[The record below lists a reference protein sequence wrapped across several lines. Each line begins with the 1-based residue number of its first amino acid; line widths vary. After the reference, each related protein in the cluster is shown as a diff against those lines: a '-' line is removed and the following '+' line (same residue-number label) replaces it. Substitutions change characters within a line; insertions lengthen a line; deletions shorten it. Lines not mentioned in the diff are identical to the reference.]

1 MAFQLS
7 PGVQVTEKDFT
18 SVVPA
23 VGASIGGFAGEFRW
37 GPANEVVTVSSENEL
52 LTRFGKPP
60 VNNKGWF
67 SAASFLAY
75 TNTLKV
81 VRAVNTAS
89 RNAGSTA
96 GVLITN
102 EDDYDDNHSTGQGSN
117 GMWAAKY
124 AGVLGNSIRVE
135 MADSAGPET
144 GGGATLTTIAIGGTA
159 GQFTCANANLIVG
172 TRIII
177 TGTLGGTGT
186 ITGYTSGTVYKV
198 SAITGTAP
206 AVTGFT
212 LTTMAGT
219 AIVTTAGTPTGLT
232 VKAGTAY
239 SDWTYASQFDYTPSA
254 TTSVTAVGGS
264 NDELHIIVVDIDG
277 VISGTAGT
285 ILERFAGVSKAS
297 DARDSLGRSNFYKNV
312 INTRSEW
319 IWWTGHPAAATSGN
333 AWGISGVGKAF
344 TSSHVF
350 GEGAT
355 TLAGGV
361 DGATV
366 APTIADSDKQTA
378 FDLFANDE
386 LVDVNLIFVGDA
398 SLAVGDY
405 VIDNI
410 AEVRKDCMVFV
421 SPEEASVVGNVG
433 GEAAAIVTD
442 LASFTTR
449 SSYAV
454 MDSGYKYM
462 YDRYTDAYVYVPLN
476 GDIAGLC
483 AKTDADADPWFSPAG
498 YNRGAIKNAVKLAYS
513 PNKSDRDTLY
523 KNGINPVVGFPGS
536 GIVLFGDKTMLA
548 KPSAFDRINV
558 RRLFITLEKA
568 IATAA
573 KFQLF
578 EFNDAFT
585 RAQFKN
591 LVDPFLRD
599 VQGRRGIF
607 NFRTVCDETNN
618 TPQVIDSNSFVADIF
633 IQPAR
638 SINFI
643 QLNFIATRTGI
654 SFDEVGG

>member
-1 MAFQLS
+1 LLS
-7 PGVQVTEKDFT
+7 
-18 SVVPA
+18 
-23 VGASIGGFAGEFRW
+23 
-37 GPANEVVTVSSENEL
+37 
-52 LTRFGKPP
+52 RFGKPP
-60 VNNKGWF
+60 VNNRGWF

-81 VRAVNTAS
+81 VRAVNTLS

-96 GVLITN
+96 GVLIAN
-102 EDDYDDNHSTGQGSN
+102 EGVYDDNHSTGQGGN

-124 AGVLGNSIRVE
+124 PGVLGNSIRVE

-144 GGGATLTTIAIGGTA
+144 GGGVTLTSIVISGTA
-159 GQFTCANANLIVG
+159 GQFTCANASLIVG

-186 ITGYTSGTVYKV
+186 ITGYTTGTVYKV
-198 SAITGTAP
+198 SAITGTSP

-212 LTTMAGT
+212 LTTMAGA

-239 SDWTYASQFDYTPSA
+239 SSWTYASQFDYTPSA
-254 TTSVTAVGGS
+254 TTSVTAAGGS
-264 NDELHIIVVDIDG
+264 NDELHIIVVDVDG
-277 VISGTAGT
+277 AISGTAGT
-285 ILERFAGVSKAS
+285 ILEKFAGVSKAS

-344 TSSHVF
+344 SSFHVF
-350 GEGAT
+350 SEGAT

-361 DGATV
+361 DGATS
-366 APTIADSDKQTA
+366 APTISDGDKQTA
-378 FDLFANDE
+378 FGLFANDE

-421 SPEEASVVGNVG
+421 SPHVDSVVNNVG
-433 GEAAAIVTD
+433 SEATAIVTD
-442 LASFTTR
+442 LASFTR

-462 YDRYTDAYVYVPLN
+462 YDRYNDAYVYVPLN
-476 GDIAGLC
+476 GDVAGLC

-558 RRLFITLEKA
+558 RRLFITLEKS

-618 TPQVIDSNSFVADIF
+618 TSQVIDSNSFVADIF